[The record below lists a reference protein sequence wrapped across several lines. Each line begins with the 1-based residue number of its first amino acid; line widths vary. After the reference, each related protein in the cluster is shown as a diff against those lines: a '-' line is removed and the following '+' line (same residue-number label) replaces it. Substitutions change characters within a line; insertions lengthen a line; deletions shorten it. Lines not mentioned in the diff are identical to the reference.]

1 MIARRPG
8 WSEILITHPRLL
20 RWFPS
25 ISLWIFPWLLLAV
38 DRTWFFSPLLQDAYI
53 YFGYYYHLPS
63 HLLVFHDQYYSTR
76 LPLILPGW
84 IAHSLFPTL
93 IANAFLRL
101 LLFYTSIFGLHGILK
116 RVYGPTTALLITLLI
131 AGNPFFL
138 EAMGNDYIDGFGIT
152 YTLAA
157 MYCLHRASGSS
168 QRRLWL
174 MSAGGALSALIF
186 TNLFF
191 GYFAL
196 GIVVCDRLLTCYL
209 LRELPIQL
217 WWCGA
222 GSLGLTVALMS
233 INATLGGSPFFFL
246 ASVQAGVGLASEG
259 FPHTGWIWIID
270 AAWLILPG
278 SVVAGGLLSLA
289 GSRNEPCRLPRME
302 SVWGL
307 LAVYLASLL
316 LLERGNLGFI
326 RYWYYADLLIPF
338 AAIAL
343 ASLSAPALRSI
354 EPSRLPLFAML
365 LMLMGMLS
373 RLLPSQWAGMDEW
386 NLLRF
391 LAPMWVGAVAIFGI
405 GLLHGRSV
413 GIACCLMGVSL
424 ASAAG
429 KPAFRYECVWPMVP
443 ATIYDGVRAYE
454 PIKADAM
461 PRHRGSAS
469 LHPVTRSEFR
479 DVVLVR
485 RDGTC
490 GLDRASSDPFVWFA
504 TSLGAF
510 SPDPSGTKSHAG
522 SRNGRSAVWDF
533 QSRPSYRAE
542 GDGADYRPGWDMSAG
557 GRSVDPFGA
566 DWFFDLYLARRVLTV
581 ARESLPEFGIAEVF
595 FNNSNF
601 ALALAVLS
609 RNNKIVC

>member
-168 QRRLWL
+168 QRAALVDVGGRRVVSSHLHEIVLRLFRAGYCGL
-174 MSAGGALSALIF
+174 RSALDLLSA
-186 TNLFF
+186 
-191 GYFAL
+191 A
-196 GIVVCDRLLTCYL
+196 RAS
-209 LRELPIQL
+209 IQL

-461 PRHRGSAS
+461 RAIAAAHRFIRSHDPNSAMWFWYDVTEPAGLIAHQVILSYGS
-469 LHPVTRSEFR
+469 
-479 DVVLVR
+479 
-485 RDGTC
+485 
-490 GLDRASSDPFVWFA
+490 
-504 TSLGAF
+504 
-510 SPDPSGTKSHAG
+510 
-522 SRNGRSAVWDF
+522 
-533 QSRPSYRAE
+533 
-542 GDGADYRPGWDMSAG
+542 
-557 GRSVDPFGA
+557 
-566 DWFFDLYLARRVLTV
+566 RRVLEHFPQIHPELRV
-581 ARESLPEFGIAEVF
+581 MREAGTGEAQFGIFSQDPHTVQRAM
-595 FNNSNF
+595 
-601 ALALAVLS
+601 ALITAQGGTCQLVDDQWIHSGPIGFSIYILH
-609 RNNKIVC
+609 VGF